1 MTAPDTAAAP
11 DTASAPEAVDVF
23 DGHNDLA
30 WYLREERDYSV
41 EGLNDPSVSPFTTM
55 DQLAAGHVAAQYWS
69 VYVHSSITGADAIKA
84 TWEQIDAVQ
93 RFVTAYPERLAFA
106 RTAADVRAAR
116 TAGKVASLMGV
127 EGGQQIDES
136 LAVLRSYARA
146 GARYMTL
153 TWSTTHSWAD
163 SATDEPV
170 HGGLSAF
177 GREVVAEMN
186 RIGMIL
192 DLSHVAPSVMHQS
205 LDQSRL
211 PVLFTHSC
219 AYGLNPHPRNIPDDV
234 LDRVP
239 GNGGVAMMTFVPSFV
254 SNARRE
260 WVDAGEQGTA
270 PEVTVA
276 QVADHCDYVRERIGI
291 DHIGLGGDLCGV
303 DELPTGLGDAGQYP
317 NLFAELASRGWSQT
331 DLRKIGFD
339 NAMRVLDAHED
350 AYAAFLGSA
359 DEAPSAAN
367 VTSADNGRAAS
378 AGEGGDAAN
387 TASAANA
394 ASAANDAS
402 AANGSAASA
411 GVES

>member
-1 MTAPDTAAAP
+1 MTAPN
-11 DTASAPEAVDVF
+11 TASAAGPDTESAPAVDVF

-41 EGLNDPSVSPFTTM
+41 EGLNDPAVSPFTTM

-116 TAGKVASLMGV
+116 AAGKVASLMGV

-170 HGGLSAF
+170 HGGLSDF

-205 LDQSRL
+205 LDQSTL

-239 GNGGVAMMTFVPSFV
+239 DNGGVAMMTFVPSFV

-291 DHIGLGGDLCGV
+291 DHIGLGGDICGV

-331 DLRKIGFD
+331 DLRKIGFA

-350 AYAAFLGSA
+350 AYTAFLGAA
-359 DEAPSAAN
+359 DDAPSAA
-367 VTSADNGRAAS
+367 TGTAAS
-378 AGEGGDAAN
+378 AGDGGAAG
-387 TASAANA
+387 NA
-394 ASAANDAS
+394 GS
-402 AANGSAASA
+402 AANGTAASA
-411 GVES
+411 GAES

>member
-1 MTAPDTAAAP
+1 M
-11 DTASAPEAVDVF
+11 TASATESAPAAVDVF

-55 DQLAAGHVAAQYWS
+55 DQLAAGNVAAQYWS

-116 TAGKVASLMGV
+116 AVGKVASLMGV

-170 HGGLSAF
+170 HGGLSEF

-192 DLSHVAPSVMHQS
+192 DLSHVAPTVMHQS
-205 LDQSRL
+205 LDQSTL

-219 AYGLNPHPRNIPDDV
+219 AFGLNPHPRNIPDDV

-291 DHIGLGGDLCGV
+291 DHLGLGGDICGV
-303 DELPTGLGDAGQYP
+303 DELPTGLGNAGQYP
-317 NLFAELASRGWSQT
+317 NLFAELTSRGWSQT
-331 DLRKIGFD
+331 DLRKLGFD

-350 AYAAFLGSA
+350 AYTAFLGSA
-359 DEAPSAAN
+359 DDAPSATGGAAADAP
-367 VTSADNGRAAS
+367 SAVAGTAAS
-378 AGEGGDAAN
+378 AREDEGVVGNSASRAAG
-387 TASAANA
+387 TA
-394 ASAANDAS
+394 ASARA
-402 AANGSAASA
+402 
-411 GVES
+411 ES

>member
-1 MTAPDTAAAP
+1 MTY
-11 DTASAPEAVDVF
+11 DVF

-41 EGLNDPSVSPFTTM
+41 DGLNDPKVSPFTTM
-55 DQLAAGHVAAQYWS
+55 DQLREGSVAAQYWS

-93 RFVTAYPERLAFA
+93 RVVTSYPERLQFA
-106 RTAADVRAAR
+106 RTAAEVVAAR
-116 TAGKVASLMGV
+116 EAGKVASLMGV

-146 GARYMTL
+146 GSRYMTL

-163 SATDEPV
+163 SATDEPQ
-170 HGGLSAF
+170 HGGLSSF

-186 RIGMIL
+186 RIGMIV

-205 LDQSRL
+205 LDITTL
-211 PVLFTHSC
+211 PVIFSHSC
-219 AYGLNPHPRNIPDDV
+219 AFGLNPHPRNIPDDV

-260 WVDAGEQGTA
+260 WVDAGENGTA

-276 QVADHCDYVRERIGI
+276 DVADHCDYVRERIGI
-291 DHIGLGGDLCGV
+291 DHIGLGGDICGV

-317 NLFAELASRGWSQT
+317 ALFSELSSRGWSDS
-331 DLRKIGFD
+331 DLHKLGFD
-339 NAMRVLDAHED
+339 NAMRVLEAHED
-350 AYAAFLGSA
+350 AYTRFLG
-359 DEAPSAAN
+359 
-367 VTSADNGRAAS
+367 TSAGSGSTAGTGRTATS
-378 AGEGGDAAN
+378 AGE
-387 TASAANA
+387 SA
-394 ASAANDAS
+394 
-402 AANGSAASA
+402 
-411 GVES
+411 

>member
-1 MTAPDTAAAP
+1 M
-11 DTASAPEAVDVF
+11 SIDVF

-30 WYLREERDYSV
+30 WFLREERDYSV
-41 EGLNDPSVSPFTTM
+41 EGLNDPAVSPFTTM

-69 VYVHSSITGADAIKA
+69 VYVHSSITGAQAIKA
-84 TWEQIDAVQ
+84 TWEQIDAVA
-93 RFVTAYPERLAFA
+93 RVVSAYPERLAFA
-106 RTAADVRAAR
+106 RTAAEVVAAR
-116 TAGKVASLMGV
+116 RAGKVASLMGV

-163 SATDEPV
+163 SATDDPE

-186 RIGMIL
+186 RIGMIV

-205 LDQSRL
+205 LDISTL
-211 PVLFTHSC
+211 PVIFSHSC
-219 AYGLNPHPRNIPDDV
+219 AFGLNPHPRNIPDDV

-254 SNARRE
+254 SNERRE

-276 QVADHCDYVRERIGI
+276 QVADHCDYVREWIGI
-291 DHIGLGGDLCGV
+291 DHIGLGGDICGV
-303 DELPTGLGDAGQYP
+303 DELPRGLGDAGQYP
-317 NLFAELASRGWSQT
+317 NLFAELAGRGWSET
-331 DLRKIGFD
+331 DLRKLGFD
-339 NAMRVLDAHED
+339 NAMRVLEAHEE
-350 AYAAFLGSA
+350 AYTAFLGTA
-359 DEAPSAAN
+359 DAGTES
-367 VTSADNGRAAS
+367 TAS
-378 AGEGGDAAN
+378 AGDAGLGG
-387 TASAANA
+387 TASAG
-394 ASAANDAS
+394 DAR
-402 AANGSAASA
+402 
-411 GVES
+411 

>member
-30 WYLREERDYSV
+30 WYMREERDYSV

-93 RFVTAYPERLAFA
+93 RFVTAYPESLAFA

-116 TAGKVASLMGV
+116 AAGKVASLMGV

-170 HGGLSAF
+170 HGGLSDF

-205 LDQSRL
+205 LDQSTL

-291 DHIGLGGDLCGV
+291 DHIGLGGDICGV

-378 AGEGGDAAN
+378 VGDGGV
-387 TASAANA
+387 AANA
-394 ASAANDAS
+394 ASAVNAAS
-402 AANGSAASA
+402 AANGSATSA
-411 GVES
+411 GAES

>member
-1 MTAPDTAAAP
+1 M
-11 DTASAPEAVDVF
+11 DVF

-30 WYLREERDYSV
+30 WFLREERDYSV

-55 DQLAAGHVAAQYWS
+55 DQLRAGGVAAQYWS
-69 VYVHSSITGADAIKA
+69 VYVHSSITGADAVKA
-84 TWEQIDAVQ
+84 TWEQIDAIQ
-93 RFVTAYPERLAFA
+93 RVVSAYPERLAFA

-116 TAGKVASLMGV
+116 AAGKVASLMGV

-163 SATDEPV
+163 SATDEPQ
-170 HGGLSAF
+170 HGGLSEF

-205 LDQSRL
+205 LDQSTL

-260 WVDAGEQGTA
+260 WIDAGEQGAA
-270 PEVTVA
+270 PEVGVA
-276 QVADHCDYVRERIGI
+276 EVADHCDYVRERIGI
-291 DHIGLGGDLCGV
+291 DHIGLGGDICGV

-317 NLFAELASRGWSQT
+317 NLFAELTSRGWSQT
-331 DLRKIGFD
+331 DLRKLGFD

-350 AYAAFLGSA
+350 AYTAFLGSA
-359 DEAPSAAN
+359 DEAPSA
-367 VTSADNGRAAS
+367 TNGTAAS
-378 AGEGGDAAN
+378 AKEGGSVAD
-387 TASAANA
+387 TAS
-394 ASAANDAS
+394 SET
-402 AANGSAASA
+402 NGPAASA

>member
-1 MTAPDTAAAP
+1 MTAPDTAFAAG
-11 DTASAPEAVDVF
+11 TESAPAVDVF

-116 TAGKVASLMGV
+116 DAGKVASLMGV

-205 LDQSRL
+205 LDQSTL

-219 AYGLNPHPRNIPDDV
+219 AFGLNPHPRNIPDDV

-239 GNGGVAMMTFVPSFV
+239 DNGGVAMMTFVPSFV

-291 DHIGLGGDLCGV
+291 DHIGLGGDICGV

-359 DEAPSAAN
+359 DEAPSATGGAAAN
-367 VTSADNGRAAS
+367 APSASHSPAAS
-378 AGEGGDAAN
+378 ATGNGGG
-387 TASAANA
+387 TGSA
-394 ASAANDAS
+394 ASAAN
-402 AANGSAASA
+402 GPAASA
-411 GVES
+411 RVES

>member
-1 MTAPDTAAAP
+1 MTAPDS
-11 DTASAPEAVDVF
+11 ASATESAPVSDSAPAVDVF

-55 DQLAAGHVAAQYWS
+55 DQLAAGHVTAQYWS

-116 TAGKVASLMGV
+116 DAGKVASLMGV

-205 LDQSRL
+205 LDQSTL

-219 AYGLNPHPRNIPDDV
+219 AFGLNPHPRNIPDDV

-239 GNGGVAMMTFVPSFV
+239 DNGGVAMMTFVPSFV

-270 PEVTVA
+270 PEVTVT

-291 DHIGLGGDLCGV
+291 DHIGLGGDICGV

-331 DLRKIGFD
+331 DLRKVGFD

-350 AYAAFLGSA
+350 AYTAFLGSA
-359 DEAPSAAN
+359 DDAPSAA
-367 VTSADNGRAAS
+367 NGRAAS
-378 AGEGGDAAN
+378 AGNGGVAAN
-387 TASAANA
+387 PASAGNS
-394 ASAANDAS
+394 ASA
-402 AANGSAASA
+402 GHGPAASA

>member
-1 MTAPDTAAAP
+1 
-11 DTASAPEAVDVF
+11 
-23 DGHNDLA
+23 
-30 WYLREERDYSV
+30 
-41 EGLNDPSVSPFTTM
+41 M
-55 DQLAAGHVAAQYWS
+55 DQLAAGHVTAQYWS

-116 TAGKVASLMGV
+116 DAGKVASLMGV

-170 HGGLSAF
+170 HGGLSTF

-205 LDQSRL
+205 LDQSTL

-219 AYGLNPHPRNIPDDV
+219 AFGLNPHPRNIPDDV

-239 GNGGVAMMTFVPSFV
+239 DNGGVAMMTFVPSFV

-270 PEVTVA
+270 PEVTVT

-291 DHIGLGGDLCGV
+291 DHIGLGGDICGV

-331 DLRKIGFD
+331 DLRKVGFD

-350 AYAAFLGSA
+350 AYTAFLGSA
-359 DEAPSAAN
+359 DDAPSAA
-367 VTSADNGRAAS
+367 NGRAAS
-378 AGEGGDAAN
+378 AGNGGVAAN
-387 TASAANA
+387 PASAGNS
-394 ASAANDAS
+394 ASAG
-402 AANGSAASA
+402 NGPAASA

>member
-93 RFVTAYPERLAFA
+93 RIVTAYPERLAFA

-116 TAGKVASLMGV
+116 AAGKVASLMGV

-170 HGGLSAF
+170 HGGLSDF

-205 LDQSRL
+205 LDQSTL

-291 DHIGLGGDLCGV
+291 DHIGLGGDICGV

-378 AGEGGDAAN
+378 VGDGGV
-387 TASAANA
+387 AANA
-394 ASAANDAS
+394 ASAVNAAS
-402 AANGSAASA
+402 AANGSATSA
-411 GVES
+411 GAES

>member
-116 TAGKVASLMGV
+116 AAGKVASLMGV

-170 HGGLSAF
+170 HGGLSDF

-205 LDQSRL
+205 LDQSTL

-291 DHIGLGGDLCGV
+291 DHIGLGGDICGV

-378 AGEGGDAAN
+378 VGDGGV
-387 TASAANA
+387 AANA
-394 ASAANDAS
+394 ASAVNAAS
-402 AANGSAASA
+402 AANGSATSA
-411 GVES
+411 GAES

>member
-1 MTAPDTAAAP
+1 MTTP
-11 DTASAPEAVDVF
+11 DTASAASPESAATASAPAVDVF

-41 EGLNDPSVSPFTTM
+41 EGLNDPSISPFTTM

-106 RTAADVRAAR
+106 RTAAEVRAAR
-116 TAGKVASLMGV
+116 NAGKVASLMGV

-136 LAVLRSYARA
+136 MAVLRSYARA

-170 HGGLSAF
+170 HGGLSDF

-205 LDQSRL
+205 LDQSTL

-219 AYGLNPHPRNIPDDV
+219 AYGLNPHPRNIPDEV

-260 WVDAGEQGTA
+260 WVDAGEQGIA
-270 PEVTVA
+270 PEVTVS

-291 DHIGLGGDLCGV
+291 DHIGLGGDICGV

-317 NLFAELASRGWSQT
+317 NLFAELASRGWSPD
-331 DLRKIGFD
+331 DLRKLGFD

-350 AYAAFLGSA
+350 AYTAFLGSA
-359 DEAPSAAN
+359 DDAPSAAD
-367 VTSADNGRAAS
+367 VPAAS
-378 AGEGGDAAN
+378 AGNHGVTG
-387 TASAANA
+387 SA
-394 ASAANDAS
+394 ASA
-402 AANGSAASA
+402 GSDPAASA

>member
-1 MTAPDTAAAP
+1 M
-11 DTASAPEAVDVF
+11 TASATDSAPAAVDVF

-30 WYLREERDYSV
+30 WYLREEHDYSV

-55 DQLAAGHVAAQYWS
+55 DQLAAGNVAAQYWS

-116 TAGKVASLMGV
+116 AVGKVASLMGV

-170 HGGLSAF
+170 HGGLSEF

-186 RIGMIL
+186 RVGMIL
-192 DLSHVAPSVMHQS
+192 DLSHVAPTVMHQS
-205 LDQSRL
+205 LDQSTL

-219 AYGLNPHPRNIPDDV
+219 AFGLNPHPRNIPDDV

-291 DHIGLGGDLCGV
+291 DHLGLGGDICGV
-303 DELPTGLGDAGQYP
+303 DELPTGLGNAGQYP
-317 NLFAELASRGWSQT
+317 NLFAELTSRGWSQT
-331 DLRKIGFD
+331 DLRKLGFD

-350 AYAAFLGSA
+350 AYTAFLGSA
-359 DEAPSAAN
+359 DDAPSATGGAAADAP
-367 VTSADNGRAAS
+367 SAVAGTAAS
-378 AGEGGDAAN
+378 AREDEGVAGNSASGAAG
-387 TASAANA
+387 TA
-394 ASAANDAS
+394 ASARA
-402 AANGSAASA
+402 
-411 GVES
+411 ES

>member
-1 MTAPDTAAAP
+1 M
-11 DTASAPEAVDVF
+11 TASATESASAAVDVF

-55 DQLAAGHVAAQYWS
+55 DQLAAGNVAAQYWS

-116 TAGKVASLMGV
+116 AVGKVASLMGV

-170 HGGLSAF
+170 HGGLSEF
-177 GREVVAEMN
+177 GRGVVAEMN

-192 DLSHVAPSVMHQS
+192 DLSHVAPTVMHQS
-205 LDQSRL
+205 LDQSTL

-219 AYGLNPHPRNIPDDV
+219 AFGLNPHPRNIPDDV

-291 DHIGLGGDLCGV
+291 DHLGLGGDICGV
-303 DELPTGLGDAGQYP
+303 DELPTGLGNAGQYP
-317 NLFAELASRGWSQT
+317 NLFAELTSRGWSQT
-331 DLRKIGFD
+331 DLRKLGFD

-350 AYAAFLGSA
+350 AYTAFLGSA
-359 DEAPSAAN
+359 DGAPSATGGAAADAP
-367 VTSADNGRAAS
+367 SAVAGTAAS
-378 AGEGGDAAN
+378 AREDEGVAGN
-387 TASAANA
+387 SASGSDGPA
-394 ASAANDAS
+394 AS
-402 AANGSAASA
+402 GR
-411 GVES
+411 VES

>member
-1 MTAPDTAAAP
+1 MTY
-11 DTASAPEAVDVF
+11 DVF

-55 DQLAAGHVAAQYWS
+55 DQLRDGSVAAQYWS

-93 RFVTAYPERLAFA
+93 RVVTAYPERLQFA
-106 RTAADVRAAR
+106 RTAAEVVAAR
-116 TAGKVASLMGV
+116 NSGKVASLMGV

-163 SATDEPV
+163 SATDEPQ
-170 HGGLSAF
+170 HGGLSEF

-186 RIGMIL
+186 RIGMIV

-205 LDQSRL
+205 LDISTL
-211 PVLFTHSC
+211 PVIFSHSC
-219 AYGLNPHPRNIPDDV
+219 AFGLNPHLRNIPDDV

-260 WVDAGEQGTA
+260 WVEAGENGTA

-276 QVADHCDYVRERIGI
+276 DVADHCDYVRERIGI
-291 DHIGLGGDLCGV
+291 DHIGLGGDICGI

-317 NLFAELASRGWSQT
+317 ALFDELASRGWSES
-331 DLRKIGFD
+331 DLRKLGFD

-350 AYAAFLGSA
+350 AYTAFLG
-359 DEAPSAAN
+359 
-367 VTSADNGRAAS
+367 TSATTDPATTDPSTGTAGKTGTAGMTGTAGAAAS
-378 AGEGGDAAN
+378 AGKGL
-387 TASAANA
+387 
-394 ASAANDAS
+394 
-402 AANGSAASA
+402 
-411 GVES
+411 

>member
-84 TWEQIDAVQ
+84 TWEQIDAVR

-205 LDQSRL
+205 LDQSTL

-239 GNGGVAMMTFVPSFV
+239 GNGGAAMMTFVPSFV

-270 PEVTVA
+270 PEVTVT

-350 AYAAFLGSA
+350 AYTAFLGSA

-387 TASAANA
+387 TASAAN
-394 ASAANDAS
+394 DAS

>member
-1 MTAPDTAAAP
+1 MTVTDSTNAAAGSSAG
-11 DTASAPEAVDVF
+11 ASSSAVIDVF

-30 WYLREERDYSV
+30 WFLREERDYSV
-41 EGLNDPSVSPFTTM
+41 DGLNDPSVSPFTTM
-55 DQLAAGHVAAQYWS
+55 DQLRAGGVAAQYWS
-69 VYVHSSITGADAIKA
+69 VYVHSSITGADAVKA

-93 RFVTAYPERLAFA
+93 RVVSAYPERLAFA

-116 TAGKVASLMGV
+116 AAGKVASLMGV

-163 SATDEPV
+163 SATDEPQ
-170 HGGLSAF
+170 HGGLSGF

-205 LDQSRL
+205 LDQSTL

-219 AYGLNPHPRNIPDDV
+219 AFGLNPHPRNIPDDV

-239 GNGGVAMMTFVPSFV
+239 GSGGVAMMTFVPSFV
-254 SNARRE
+254 SNERRE
-260 WVDAGEQGTA
+260 WVEAGENGTA
-270 PEVTVA
+270 PEVGVA
-276 QVADHCDYVRERIGI
+276 EVADHCDYVRERIGI
-291 DHIGLGGDLCGV
+291 DHIGLGGDICGV

-317 NLFAELASRGWSQT
+317 NLFAELTSRGWSQT
-331 DLRKIGFD
+331 DLRKLGFD

-350 AYAAFLGSA
+350 AYTAFLGSA
-359 DEAPSAAN
+359 DEAPSAR
-367 VTSADNGRAAS
+367 NGTAAS
-378 AGEGGDAAN
+378 AKEGGGVAD
-387 TASAANA
+387 TAS
-394 ASAANDAS
+394 SAKY
-402 AANGSAASA
+402 GPAASA

>member
-1 MTAPDTAAAP
+1 MTAPNTESAAGPDTETAP
-11 DTASAPEAVDVF
+11 DAASAPAVDVF

-41 EGLNDPSVSPFTTM
+41 EGLNDPAVSPFTTM

-93 RFVTAYPERLAFA
+93 RVVTAYPERLAFA

-116 TAGKVASLMGV
+116 AAGKVASLMGV

-170 HGGLSAF
+170 HGGLSDF

-205 LDQSRL
+205 LDQSTL

-239 GNGGVAMMTFVPSFV
+239 DNGGVAMMTFVPSFV

-260 WVDAGEQGTA
+260 WADAGEQGIA

-291 DHIGLGGDLCGV
+291 DHIGLGGDICGV

-350 AYAAFLGSA
+350 AYTAFLGSA
-359 DEAPSAAN
+359 VDAPSAAN
-367 VTSADNGRAAS
+367 AGSAANGTAAS
-378 AGEGGDAAN
+378 ATGNGGGN
-387 TASAANA
+387 VGSAG
-394 ASAANDAS
+394 
-402 AANGSAASA
+402 NGSAASA
-411 GVES
+411 GAES

>member
-116 TAGKVASLMGV
+116 DAGKVASLMGV
-127 EGGQQIDES
+127 EGGHQIDES

-192 DLSHVAPSVMHQS
+192 DLSHVAPTVMHQS
-205 LDQSRL
+205 LDQSTL

-239 GNGGVAMMTFVPSFV
+239 DNGGVAMMTFVPSFV

-291 DHIGLGGDLCGV
+291 DHIGLGGDICGV

-359 DEAPSAAN
+359 DEAPSATGGAAAN
-367 VTSADNGRAAS
+367 APSASHSPAAS
-378 AGEGGDAAN
+378 ATGNGGG
-387 TASAANA
+387 TGSA
-394 ASAANDAS
+394 ASAAN
-402 AANGSAASA
+402 GPAASA
-411 GVES
+411 RVES

>member
-1 MTAPDTAAAP
+1 M
-11 DTASAPEAVDVF
+11 TASATESASAAVDVF

-55 DQLAAGHVAAQYWS
+55 DQLAAGNVAAQYWS

-116 TAGKVASLMGV
+116 AVGKVASLMGV

-170 HGGLSAF
+170 HGGLSEF

-192 DLSHVAPSVMHQS
+192 DLSHVAPTVMHQS
-205 LDQSRL
+205 LDQSTL

-219 AYGLNPHPRNIPDDV
+219 AFGLNPHPRNIPDDV

-254 SNARRE
+254 SNERRE

-276 QVADHCDYVRERIGI
+276 EVADHCDYVRERIGI
-291 DHIGLGGDLCGV
+291 DHLGLGGDICGV
-303 DELPTGLGDAGQYP
+303 DELPTGLGNAGQYP
-317 NLFAELASRGWSQT
+317 NLFAELTSRGWSQT
-331 DLRKIGFD
+331 DLRKLGFD

-350 AYAAFLGSA
+350 AYTAFLGSA
-359 DEAPSAAN
+359 DDAPSATGGAAADAP
-367 VTSADNGRAAS
+367 SAVAGTAAS
-378 AGEGGDAAN
+378 AREDEGVAGN
-387 TASAANA
+387 SASGADGPA
-394 ASAANDAS
+394 ASAKA
-402 AANGSAASA
+402 
-411 GVES
+411 ES

>member
-1 MTAPDTAAAP
+1 MTAPNTESAAGPDTESAP
-11 DTASAPEAVDVF
+11 DAASAPAVDVF

-41 EGLNDPSVSPFTTM
+41 EGLNDPAVSPFTTM

-93 RFVTAYPERLAFA
+93 RVVTAYPERLAFA

-116 TAGKVASLMGV
+116 AAGKVASLMGV

-163 SATDEPV
+163 SATDELV
-170 HGGLSAF
+170 HGGLSDF

-192 DLSHVAPSVMHQS
+192 DLSHVAPSVMQQS
-205 LDQSRL
+205 LDQSTL

-219 AYGLNPHPRNIPDDV
+219 AYGLNPHPRNIPDDI

-239 GNGGVAMMTFVPSFV
+239 DNGGVAMMTFVPSFV

-291 DHIGLGGDLCGV
+291 DHIGLGGDICGV

-317 NLFAELASRGWSQT
+317 SLFAELASRGWSQT

-350 AYAAFLGSA
+350 AYTAFLGSA
-359 DEAPSAAN
+359 VDAPSAAN
-367 VTSADNGRAAS
+367 AGSAANGTAAS
-378 AGEGGDAAN
+378 ATGNGGGN
-387 TASAANA
+387 VGSAG
-394 ASAANDAS
+394 
-402 AANGSAASA
+402 NGSAASA
-411 GVES
+411 GAES

>member
-1 MTAPDTAAAP
+1 M
-11 DTASAPEAVDVF
+11 TASATESAPAAVDVF

-55 DQLAAGHVAAQYWS
+55 DQLAAGNVAAQYWS

-116 TAGKVASLMGV
+116 AVGKVASLMGV

-170 HGGLSAF
+170 HGGLSEF

-192 DLSHVAPSVMHQS
+192 DLSHVAPTVMHQS
-205 LDQSRL
+205 LDQSTL

-219 AYGLNPHPRNIPDDV
+219 AFGLNPHPRNIPDDV

-291 DHIGLGGDLCGV
+291 DHLGLGGDICGV
-303 DELPTGLGDAGQYP
+303 DELPTGLGNAGQYP
-317 NLFAELASRGWSQT
+317 NLFAELTSRGWSQT
-331 DLRKIGFD
+331 DLRKLGFD

-350 AYAAFLGSA
+350 AYTAFLGSA
-359 DEAPSAAN
+359 DDAPSATGGAA
-367 VTSADNGRAAS
+367 ADAPSSVAGTAAS
-378 AGEGGDAAN
+378 ARA
-387 TASAANA
+387 
-394 ASAANDAS
+394 
-402 AANGSAASA
+402 
-411 GVES
+411 ES

>member
-1 MTAPDTAAAP
+1 MTY
-11 DTASAPEAVDVF
+11 DVF

-41 EGLNDPSVSPFTTM
+41 AGLNDPSVSPFTTM
-55 DQLAAGHVAAQYWS
+55 DQLREGHVAAQYWS
-69 VYVHSSITGADAIKA
+69 VYVHSSITGAEAIKA

-93 RFVTAYPERLAFA
+93 RVVTAYPERLRFA
-106 RTAADVRAAR
+106 RTAAEVVAAR
-116 TAGKVASLMGV
+116 EAGKVASLMGV

-146 GARYMTL
+146 GSRYMTL

-163 SATDEPV
+163 SATDEPQ
-170 HGGLSAF
+170 HGGLSEF

-186 RIGMIL
+186 RIGMIV

-205 LDQSRL
+205 LDLSTL
-211 PVLFTHSC
+211 PVIFSHSC
-219 AYGLNPHPRNIPDDV
+219 AFGLNPHPRNIPDDV

-260 WVDAGEQGTA
+260 WVDAGENGTA

-276 QVADHCDYVRERIGI
+276 DVADHCDYVRERIGI
-291 DHIGLGGDLCGV
+291 DHIGLGGDICGV
-303 DELPTGLGDAGQYP
+303 DELPQGLGDAGQYP
-317 NLFAELASRGWSQT
+317 ALFEELAGRGWSES
-331 DLRKIGFD
+331 DLRKLGFD

-350 AYAAFLGSA
+350 AYVQFLGTSAGTAASA
-359 DEAPSAAN
+359 DTATSSSTAASSS
-367 VTSADNGRAAS
+367 TSGTAAS
-378 AGEGGDAAN
+378 AGA
-387 TASAANA
+387 TA
-394 ASAANDAS
+394 
-402 AANGSAASA
+402 
-411 GVES
+411 